1 MQIKLHSKFNFLSW
15 GVIILFLFTTPVW
28 ADLYYEMTSTEYSS
42 TPGGETTKVDY
53 EKGYIKSDRMKSEDL
68 TNKEATIIRL
78 DKGLVWE
85 IDHNRKIYSQ
95 VTFAEL
101 EELYSQQ
108 EATMKESQEHMAE
121 MMESL
126 PPEQRAMMEK
136 HMQQAMEMQAATS
149 KPPEVTK
156 TGKKDKILGY
166 TCQQYKMSWSNMT
179 WDMWVSEE
187 IVPEIDFSKFYKGLG
202 MVGPLAEG
210 FSEVNGLP
218 LKMVVETEAAGTH
231 SRTTTE
237 TTKVKTKKISDDEFE
252 LPKGYTEVPYGQGD

>member
-1 MQIKLHSKFNFLSW
+1 MQVKFRSESKVFLW
-15 GVIILFLFTTPVW
+15 GIVILFLFATSVW

-53 EKGYIKSDRMKSEDL
+53 EKGYVKSDRMKSDDL
-68 TNKEATIIRL
+68 TNKQATIVRL
-78 DKGLVWE
+78 DRELVWE
-85 IDHNRKIYSQ
+85 IDHNKKIYSQ

-108 EATMKESQEHMAE
+108 EATMKESQEQMAE

-136 HMQQAMEMQAATS
+136 HMQQAMEMQGAMS

-166 TCQQYKMSWSNMT
+166 TCQQYKVNWAGT
-179 WDMWVSEE
+179 AWDMWVSDE
-187 IVPEIDFSKFYKGLG
+187 IVPEIDFSKFYQGLG
-202 MVGPLAEG
+202 MMGHVAKA
-210 FSEVNGLP
+210 FSEAKGIP
-218 LKMVVETEAAGTH
+218 LKMVIESEAGETH
-231 SRTTTE
+231 SRTTAEMTQ
-237 TTKVKTKKISDDEFE
+237 VKTTRISDGEFE
-252 LPKGYTEVPYGQGD
+252 LPKGYQEVSHGQED

>member
-1 MQIKLHSKFNFLSW
+1 MQVKSRSKFHFLFS
-15 GVIILFLFTTPVW
+15 GAIILFLFTTPVW

-53 EKGYIKSDRMKSEDL
+53 EKGYVKSDRMKSEDL

-85 IDHNRKIYSQ
+85 IDHNKKIYSQ
-95 VTFAEL
+95 MTFAEL

-108 EATMKESQEHMAE
+108 EAAMKESQEHMAE

-166 TCQQYKMSWSNMT
+166 TCQQYKVNWAGT
-179 WDMWVSEE
+179 AWDMWVSDE
-187 IVPEIDFSKFYKGLG
+187 IVPEIDFSKFYQGLG
-202 MVGPLAEG
+202 MMGHVAKA
-210 FSEVNGLP
+210 FSEAKGIP
-218 LKMVVETEAAGTH
+218 LKMVIENEVGETH
-231 SRTTTE
+231 SRTTAEMTQ
-237 TTKVKTKKISDDEFE
+237 VKTTRISDGEFE
-252 LPKGYTEVPYGQGD
+252 LPKGYQEVAHGEEE